1 MAIVIKAGKQGIDR
15 DEYHALQEVAG
26 IVRDNYIQ
34 WYSSAAI
41 EAGENTPLDDAIE
54 RLDALAL

>member
-1 MAIVIKAGKQGIDR
+1 MAIVIKAGKQRIDR

-26 IVRDNYIQ
+26 IVRHNYIK
-34 WYSSAAI
+34 WHSIASAHTA
-41 EAGENTPLDDAIE
+41 ENTSLDDAIE